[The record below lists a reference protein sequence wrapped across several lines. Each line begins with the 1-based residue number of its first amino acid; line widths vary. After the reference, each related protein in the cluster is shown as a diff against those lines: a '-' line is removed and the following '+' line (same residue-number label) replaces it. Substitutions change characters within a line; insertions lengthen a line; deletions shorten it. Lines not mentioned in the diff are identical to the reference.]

1 MPNVQARRCRWK
13 RDGITRLRRITFETL
28 EAFQAD
34 LEARG
39 LADRVITLVYSEFGR
54 RPEQYGSGTDHG
66 AAGSAFVMGTRVK
79 GEMVGEWPGLAQLD
93 EDDNIIHTADF
104 RSPYCS
110 ILEQWFDVDA
120 TQIIPGPPSSST
132 RTRAKTRTT

>member
-66 AAGSAFVMGTRVK
+66 AAGSAFVMGTQVK

-104 RSPYCS
+104 RSLYCS